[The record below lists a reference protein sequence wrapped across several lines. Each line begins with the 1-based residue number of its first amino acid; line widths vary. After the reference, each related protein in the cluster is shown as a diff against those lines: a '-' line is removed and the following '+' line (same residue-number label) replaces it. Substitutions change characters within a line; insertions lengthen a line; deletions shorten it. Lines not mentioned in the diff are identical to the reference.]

1 MLISYLRHE
10 LHTSLNAVIG
20 YSELMLEDAS
30 ANGLVQIESG
40 LRSILDACRQL
51 MALVNERMNPLQL
64 RGMDRDALGAAMRA
78 ACEASREPTQ
88 TIAATGAM
96 LITLAEREGKYG
108 LIPDLCKIQAAGN
121 MLQDLLDRQ
130 IGVVP
135 FQSTLSTGH
144 LLHGAPS
151 ESPAPQ
157 TAKFTGRILIVDDN
171 SMSRD
176 LLRQTLERQGHHV
189 HEASGGQQ
197 GLEFLAEQ
205 AYDLVLLDL
214 RMPDLSGIEV
224 LERLQ
229 AQGQLA
235 RQTVVMLSASDEMD
249 VVARC
254 IESGAADYL
263 IKPVNMVLL
272 RTRVSMYL
280 ELKQLR
286 DAQRR

>member
-1 MLISYLRHE
+1 MLLSYLRHE

-30 ANGLVQIESG
+30 ASGLSEMESG
-40 LRSILDACRQL
+40 LHKILEACRTL
-51 MALVNERMNPLQL
+51 LALVNQRINPSQL
-64 RGMDRDALGAAMRA
+64 KELDRDALTAAMRL

-88 TIAATGAM
+88 
-96 LITLAEREGKYG
+96 LITSTGTGLIALAEREGKYG

-121 MLQDLLDRQ
+121 MLQDLLERQ
-130 IGVVP
+130 VGVVP
-135 FQSTLSTGH
+135 HQSTLSTGN
-144 LLHGAPS
+144 LLHGVAGGGP
-151 ESPAPQ
+151 PA
-157 TAKFTGRILIVDDN
+157 AKFTGRILIVDDN

-189 HEASGGQQ
+189 EEASGGQQ
-197 GLEFLAEQ
+197 ALDTLGEQ

-214 RMPDLSGIEV
+214 RMPDLSGLEV

-229 AQGQLA
+229 EQGLLS

-254 IESGAADYL
+254 IELGAEDYL

-272 RTRVSMYL
+272 RTRVSNYL

-286 DAQRR
+286 DAQRSGR